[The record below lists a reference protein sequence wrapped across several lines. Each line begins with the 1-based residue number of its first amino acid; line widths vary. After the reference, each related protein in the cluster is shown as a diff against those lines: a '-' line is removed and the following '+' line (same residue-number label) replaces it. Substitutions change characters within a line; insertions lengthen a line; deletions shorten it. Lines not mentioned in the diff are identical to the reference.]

1 MLTSV
6 TRMTPALTLDH
17 AARLQRAR
25 LSLDGLSVG
34 DALGQRF
41 FGKETLM
48 VSAIERRTI
57 PEPPW
62 TYTDDTEMALAI
74 VEVLTSHGHL
84 DQEALAASFARRY
97 RANPMRGYG
106 GGAHTL
112 LGQLLRGA
120 RWQDAA
126 PALFDGQGSFGNG
139 GAMRAAPLGAYLAD
153 DIAAVVAQ
161 ARASAEVTHAHPDGQ
176 AGAIAIALAAAFLW
190 NHRDQPAPS
199 LGEPLL
205 RFVLA
210 HTPPSATRDGID
222 RALSLHVSGGSP
234 RQAAETLGTGYQV
247 SSADTVPFCLFC
259 IARHPGSFEDS
270 FWDTVAGLG
279 DRDTT
284 CAIVGGVVALHGEA
298 RIPPGWL
305 ASREPLSYL
314 DLHRPGLLRS

>member
-1 MLTSV
+1 MS
-6 TRMTPALTLDH
+6 PALPLDQ

-41 FGKETLM
+41 FGKETLV
-48 VSAIERRTI
+48 VSAIERRVL

-62 TYTDDTEMALAI
+62 TYTDDTEMALAL
-74 VEVLTSHGHL
+74 VEVLSLHGHL
-84 DQEALAASFARRY
+84 DQDALAASFARRY
-97 RANPMRGYG
+97 RANPSRGYG

-112 LGQLLRGA
+112 LRQLTLGE
-120 RWQDAA
+120 RWQEAA
-126 PALFDGQGSFGNG
+126 PALFEGQGSFGNG
-139 GAMRAAPLGAYLAD
+139 GAMRVAPLGAYFSD
-153 DIAAVVAQ
+153 DTPTLVAQ
-161 ARASAEVTHAHPDGQ
+161 ARASAQVTHAHPDGQ
-176 AGAIAIALAAAFLW
+176 AGAVAIALAAAFFW
-190 NHRDQPAPS
+190 NHRDRPAPS

-205 RFVLA
+205 RFVLD
-210 HTPPSATRDGID
+210 HTPPSATRDGIE
-222 RALSLHVSGGSP
+222 RALSLHVSGGSLQ
-234 RQAAETLGTGYQV
+234 QAIETLGTGYQV

-259 IARHPGSFEDS
+259 IARHPGSFEDA
-270 FWDTVAGLG
+270 FWSTVSGLG

-314 DLHRPGLLRS
+314 DLHRLGLLRS